1 MTFPSL
7 VMKISL
13 VFNTL
18 GSKLAN
24 GTAMNKL
31 LRIYQD
37 NEGIAGGGG
46 PKTFRRKI
54 CRGVIKGAKVNAW
67 IVQLIL

>member
-1 MTFPSL
+1 
-7 VMKISL
+7 MKISL

-46 PKTFRRKI
+46 SKNISKENMSRSN
-54 CRGVIKGAKVNAW
+54 KGC
-67 IVQLIL
+67 

>member
-37 NEGIAGGGG
+37 NEGIAGGG
-46 PKTFRRKI
+46 
-54 CRGVIKGAKVNAW
+54 
-67 IVQLIL
+67 VQKHFEGKYVAE